1 MATKVVEKTTKE
13 KKAAPAAKKVEAKVV
28 PAPVAKKATGKFE
41 VTSFNLSGKEVGSLA
56 LPEQIFGGKVSEAL
70 LAQALRVY
78 NHNRSAHHGNTKTRG
93 EVQGSTRKIFRQKGT
108 GNARHGSI
116 MSPVFVGGGI
126 ALGPRTRKTELDLPK
141 KMKNAALIASLAQK
155 HQLAQVLGLTGL
167 EKASGK
173 TKDMAAFAKTL
184 GKKSVLIVDREVNP
198 MALRM
203 VTNLTNVRILP
214 VSQIN
219 VFEVI
224 AHQSI
229 ALTKDA
235 AEALVARFD
244 HTSPNPLRVKL
255 RGSGA
260 ARDGEKGVKN
270 A

>member
-1 MATKVVEKTTKE
+1 MATKVATKE
-13 KKAAPAAKKVEAKVV
+13 TKVKKAAPAAKTVEAKV
-28 PAPVAKKATGKFE
+28 APTSATKKATGKFE
-41 VTSFNLSGKEVGSLA
+41 VTTFNLSGKEVGSLA

-78 NHNRSAHHGNTKTRG
+78 NHNRQAHHGNTKTRG

-116 MSPVFVGGGI
+116 MAPIFVGGGI

-141 KMKNAALIASLAQK
+141 KMKNAALAAALAQK
-155 HQLAQVLGLTGL
+155 HQLSQVLGLTGL

-173 TKDMAAFAKTL
+173 TKDMALFAKNL

-198 MALRM
+198 LALRM
-203 VTNLTNVRILP
+203 VTNLEDVRILP

-224 AHQSI
+224 AHQSV
-229 ALTKDA
+229 AFTKDA
-235 AEALVARFD
+235 ADALVARFEKKEKEE
-244 HTSPNPLRVKL
+244 NNVK
-255 RGSGA
+255 
-260 ARDGEKGVKN
+260 
-270 A
+270 

>member
-1 MATKVVEKTTKE
+1 MATKVATKE
-13 KKAAPAAKKVEAKVV
+13 TKVKKAVPAAKTVEAKVAPT
-28 PAPVAKKATGKFE
+28 PATKKATGKFE
-41 VTSFNLSGKEVGSLA
+41 VTAFNLGGKEVGSLA

-78 NHNRSAHHGNTKTRG
+78 NHNRQAHHGNTKTRG

-116 MSPVFVGGGI
+116 MAPIFVGGGI

-141 KMKNAALIASLAQK
+141 KMKNAALVAALAQK

-173 TKDMAAFAKTL
+173 TKDMALFAKNL
-184 GKKSVLIVDREVNP
+184 GKKSVLIVDKEVNP

-203 VTNLTNVRILP
+203 VTNLENVRILP

-224 AHQSI
+224 AHQSV
-229 ALTKDA
+229 AFTKDA
-235 AEALVARFD
+235 ADALVARFEKKEKEE
-244 HTSPNPLRVKL
+244 NNVK
-255 RGSGA
+255 
-260 ARDGEKGVKN
+260 
-270 A
+270 